1 METKIITPH
10 YLNKL
15 TKTMDP
21 ELARLPVIQY
31 STSSSDLSG
40 DHLSQSSTP
49 SVLLSI
55 NTRGI
60 SRREILAW
68 LLISIQGFA
77 LVVSL
82 QQNASDRI
90 ASVIS
95 SDRENKI
102 HTPLSIN
109 GKLPSYHE
117 KAFMDASSHK
127 TFMTPFFDPPTHYPT
142 DAGLV
147 SRVWHSNGSPIFN
160 DQLQK
165 GSCWCSGDDY
175 CMCTPSLAIDM
186 ILTSGPD
193 HIWMVQ
199 RKVTGLMALMGG
211 FNEIGETVEEAA
223 RRELKEEM
231 NLDLPNQKMSLFG
244 VYSDPKRDQRKHT
257 VSVVFVMNIPV
268 ESIPDPGD
276 DVLHVHRVS
285 LDTIEGLHMFID
297 HKTIVRDYI
306 KNSKLQT
313 KKDGASLPKILSVD
327 GVEQFKRSICSIP

>member
-1 METKIITPH
+1 
-10 YLNKL
+10 
-15 TKTMDP
+15 MDP
-21 ELARLPVIQY
+21 EHGRLPVIQY

-49 SVLLSI
+49 SVLPST

-60 SRREILAW
+60 SRRETLAW
-68 LLISIQGFA
+68 LLISIQGLA

-90 ASVIS
+90 VLKFS
-95 SDRENKI
+95 SDSEDKT

-117 KAFMDASSHK
+117 KTFMDASSHK
-127 TFMTPFFDPPTHYPT
+127 TFMSPFYDPPTHYPT

-147 SRVWHSNGSPIFN
+147 SRVWHSNGSPLFN

-211 FNEIGETVEEAA
+211 FNEVGETVEEAA

-231 NLDLPNQKMSLFG
+231 NLDLPNQEIILFG
-244 VYSDPKRDQRKHT
+244 VYSDPKRDQRKHA

-268 ESIPDPGD
+268 DSIPDPGD
-276 DVLHVHRVS
+276 DVLHVHRVQ
-285 LDTIEGLHMFID
+285 LDAIEDLDMFID

-306 KNSKLQT
+306 KTSERQKNLSST
-313 KKDGASLPKILSVD
+313 SLPKTRSFD
-327 GVEQFKRSICSIP
+327 DAEPFKRSMCSML